1 MEQHTYAYLKELSNS
16 DFQIVDGEPNIIG
29 WKVKSETGTYI
40 GEVEELLF
48 DPQTRA
54 VRYLV
59 IDLNDN
65 DLSIDDKRVMIPI
78 GIAHLHTSDD
88 EVVLPNIHLDQ
99 YNALP
104 AYEFDKI
111 SPETEVYIRTIIG
124 SPAAL
129 RIEEKMVDFD
139 QQQFY
144 AHQHFDTSSF
154 YQRGGNPERS
164 TEQRSI
170 HEMIERSKANNLHAA
185 DEHTGENTHHNEQHQ
200 IKPWLQPGASH
211 NQGGDDH
218 KGEGDPDRPEYQA

>member
-1 MEQHTYAYLKELSNS
+1 MAQHTYQSLKELSSS
-16 DFQIVDGEPNIIG
+16 DFQIVNGEPNIIG
-29 WKVKSETGTYI
+29 WEVKSETGTYI

-48 DPQTRA
+48 DPETRS
-54 VRYLV
+54 VRYLI
-59 IDLNDN
+59 IDLDDN

-104 AYEFDKI
+104 AYEADKI
-111 SPETEVYIRTIIG
+111 GPDTEAYIRNVIG

-129 RIEEKMVDFD
+129 RMEEKMIDFD

-144 AHQHFDTSSF
+144 AHQHFDTGSF
-154 YQRGGNPERS
+154 YQRGGNPERAN
-164 TEQRSI
+164 EQKSI

-211 NQGGDDH
+211 NQGGDQH
-218 KGEGDPDRPEYQA
+218 KGEGDPERPEYQA